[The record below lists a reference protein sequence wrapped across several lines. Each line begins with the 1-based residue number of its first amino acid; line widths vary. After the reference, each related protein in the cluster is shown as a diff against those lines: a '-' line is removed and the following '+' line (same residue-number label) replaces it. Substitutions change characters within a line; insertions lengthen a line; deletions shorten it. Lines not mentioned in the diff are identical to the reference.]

1 MVKIGTL
8 PSGGACKINAVA
20 AQADLLI
27 AEGFIEPHFFAGF
40 SGSRKSVLPGIASY
54 ETIMYNR
61 DGAFARSGRSRA
73 GVLEGIPSITTQAGV
88 HHVRA
93 RHRVLTTPTPPVARP
108 HRRAAAQ
115 PSAVIPSSAFTQS
128 QRSLSSAVER
138 PSKAT
143 PRS

>member
-1 MVKIGTL
+1 MVEIGTL

-73 GVLEGIPSITTQAGV
+73 GVLEGIPCIATQAGV
-88 HHVRA
+88 RHVRA
-93 RHRVLTTPTPPVARP
+93 RHRVLATPNP
-108 HRRAAAQ
+108 RRAAA
-115 PSAVIPSSAFTQS
+115 SSRGGFSLRPSSP
-128 QRSLSSAVER
+128 RPLSPDPKGR
-138 PSKAT
+138 
-143 PRS
+143 

>member
-20 AQADLLI
+20 AQAGLLI

-40 SGSRKSVLPGIASY
+40 LGSRKSVLPGIASY
-54 ETIMYNR
+54 ETIAYNH

-73 GVLEGIPSITTQAGV
+73 GVLEGIPCIATQAGV

-93 RHRVLTTPTPPVARP
+93 RHRVLAAPNPPSRGRIVAR
-108 HRRAAAQ
+108 RLSLR
-115 PSAVIPSSAFTQS
+115 PSSP
-128 QRSLSSAVER
+128 RPLSPGPKGR
-138 PSKAT
+138 
-143 PRS
+143 

>member
-1 MVKIGTL
+1 MVEIETL

-40 SGSRKSVLPGIASY
+40 SGSRKSVLPDIASY
-54 ETIMYNR
+54 ETIMYNH

-73 GVLEGIPSITTQAGV
+73 GVLEGIPCIATQAGV

-93 RHRVLTTPTPPVARP
+93 RHRVLATPNPRRRP
-108 HRRAAAQ
+108 HRRTAAQ